1 MEAYR
6 HNFMIVNKKS
16 PASWQGTQNI
26 EFSHVNGPK
35 DQAGGCLANLLFVL

>member
-6 HNFMIVNKKS
+6 HNFMLTNKKI
-16 PASWQGTQNI
+16 PPKGGTQII